1 MSSQY
6 PSAWHPPP
14 LTGLIDVRAH
24 NFLLALQR
32 NGRGETVNIREI
44 FLEWEDVAKLVQITC
59 NIGQGRCY
67 SRVHWDHPDDDHVP
81 GLGSLLRYLCSLG
94 LNIPQED
101 RPPDKIWKC
110 VKGQRGSCFILPEV
124 PVATRGRTGARG
136 RRDRVGRDGK
146 AERGIR

>member
-6 PSAWHPPP
+6 PSTWHPPP

-44 FLEWEDVAKLVQITC
+44 FLEWEDVAKLVQVTC

-101 RPPDKIWKC
+101 VGAVEWAEMAKASGASADC
-110 VKGQRGSCFILPEV
+110 
-124 PVATRGRTGARG
+124 GARWG
-136 RRDRVGRDGK
+136 SKGAVVFRQQLL
-146 AERGIR
+146 ER